1 MASALLCAWH
11 SVQPVGRVILDAGNW
26 LGRGSYR
33 SVGETLG
40 INFEADFSLQE
51 DDQGIM
57 VEGTV
62 DVAGGASIELTVW
75 IVPDEYGTYTV
86 SVRGSGLD
94 VEGTAKLESIPHLGL
109 LWSEDGDTHVA
120 FTLFALR
127 DAFGLRGFAKT
138 TAVTITWE
146 LALQPQHKAVTGG
159 NVVSIGVR
167 RRPK

>member
-1 MASALLCAWH
+1 M
-11 SVQPVGRVILDAGNW
+11 ILKPGNW

-33 SVGETLG
+33 SIGETLG
-40 INFEADFSLQE
+40 INFEADFSVQE

-62 DVAGGASIELTVW
+62 DVAGGATIELTIW
-75 IVPDEYGTYTV
+75 IVPDEFGTYAV
-86 SVRGSGLD
+86 SVRGSGID

-109 LWSEDGDTHVA
+109 LWSEDGETHVA

-127 DAFGLRGFAKT
+127 ESFGFRGFAKT
-138 TAVTITWE
+138 TQVTITWE
-146 LALQPQHKAVTGG
+146 LALKPQQNVVTGG
-159 NVVSIGVR
+159 NVVSIDAR